1 MARDHAS
8 CEQPGGGF
16 SRFGTYAGQCSPSRS
31 VGLAKMV
38 HARSS
43 KLSIEMGD
51 SDKMRSPAWS
61 RLRAKKP
68 RPAAEEVS
76 TSSASFATDENEA
89 DPGWC
94 LPRKGV
100 VHKGGLLA
108 RIQAPEQ
115 TRTRTV
121 GEDTHVSRTER
132 IA

>member
-76 TSSASFATDENEA
+76 TSSASFATDDENEA
-89 DPGWC
+89 DD
-94 LPRKGV
+94 
-100 VHKGGLLA
+100 
-108 RIQAPEQ
+108 EDME
-115 TRTRTV
+115 
-121 GEDTHVSRTER
+121 GECQQHSDWHYEELSEEIVEYLIEASELNSATFL
-132 IA
+132 I